1 MKLALLDKLQSLRS
15 ECIPTVLVTDL
26 ESGLQAVVTSDETI
40 GDLALAEATRLAAL
54 ARLKSD
60 RSGRLDGDD
69 ANLFV
74 QCFNP
79 PLRMIIVG
87 AVHITQALAP
97 LAGIAGYAVTI
108 IDPRRSFATEER
120 FPGVTLNHE
129 WPDDAM
135 AELKPDSRTAV
146 ITLTHDPKLDDP
158 ALQEALRSDAFY
170 IGSLGSRKTHA
181 ARLKRLTDAGFTEG
195 DLTRIH
201 GPLGLAINAK
211 SPSEIAVSALAQVIE
226 VLRNQPDPA

>member
-1 MKLALLDKLQSLRS
+1 
-15 ECIPTVLVTDL
+15 
-26 ESGLQAVVTSDETI
+26 
-40 GDLALAEATRLAAL
+40 
-54 ARLKSD
+54 
-60 RSGRLDGDD
+60 
-69 ANLFV
+69 
-74 QCFNP
+74 
-79 PLRMIIVG
+79 MIIVG